1 MFKKRLLSRSR
12 DTVTLPDERYR
23 AVEQTRRFL
32 IDLCNPQHTPRVPK
46 LIRDTA
52 RSMLRHYP
60 TTFDM
65 MATAEAA
72 PDIFAE
78 RMEDLH
84 RFVMSGS
91 REVGF
96 RSAEVNEAA
105 ELKSLQGYKHK

>member
-1 MFKKRLLSRSR
+1 M
-12 DTVTLPDERYR
+12 
-23 AVEQTRRFL
+23 
-32 IDLCNPQHTPRVPK
+32 DLCNPEHTPRVPK

-60 TTFDM
+60 TTHDM

-84 RFVMSGS
+84 RFISKGAQ
-91 REVGF
+91 EVQ
-96 RSAEVNEAA
+96 AA
-105 ELKSLQGYKHK
+105 QRDKDKWEFIKTLK